1 MQTTQLPVTQFLGP
15 AKVVRVEGARVLLC
29 VNATQVWA
37 RTAVGYPYAFQVD
50 DEVLT
55 IGQHDDWYVI
65 GVLHGSGKTTLQV
78 PGNLQLLAPQGS
90 IEMVAAQGISLRGP
104 RISLTAID
112 LSLVAKRFNQ
122 RFEQAK
128 LWVKGGLEVIA
139 QRMSTR
145 VDKSYRMHAG
155 KIVQRAVGDVKM
167 DGKKIHLG

>member
-1 MQTTQLPVTQFLGP
+1 MHTTQLPGTQFLGP
-15 AKVVRVEGARVLLC
+15 ARVVRVEGTRLLLC

-37 RTAVGYPYAFQVD
+37 RTAVGYPYAFQAD

-90 IEMVAAQGISLRGP
+90 IEMVAARGISLRGP
-104 RISLTAID
+104 RISLAAID
-112 LSLVAKRFNQ
+112 LNLVAKRFNQ

-128 LWVKGGLEVIA
+128 LWVKGRLEVVA
-139 QRMSTR
+139 QRMSTK
-145 VDKSYRMHAG
+145 VDHSYRLHAG
-155 KIVQRAVGDVKM
+155 KIVERAEGDVKI
-167 DGKKIHLG
+167 DGQKIHLG